1 MGTIRILARGCRR
14 ALLILLSAC
23 NPRPEAIAP
32 DFEID
37 FSCKVPP
44 SEAAV
49 EAFSRRNGFVAF
61 NEERARRRRERA
73 FFPLQIDS
81 YNSHRW
87 VLDFIGLEEPPSR
100 GQRVHYRLT
109 IFSPPPTIHDA
120 RLENAALD
128 FVRTTMHCKVDL
140 LAAHDN
146 GKESAAMFER
156 IFAEEQRRIAGWHK
170 CHGPLDTACAR

>member
-1 MGTIRILARGCRR
+1 MRRG
-14 ALLILLSAC
+14 
-23 NPRPEAIAP
+23 
-32 DFEID
+32 
-37 FSCKVPP
+37 
-44 SEAAV
+44 
-49 EAFSRRNGFVAF
+49 
-61 NEERARRRRERA
+61 RA
-73 FFPLQIDS
+73 FFPPKLAIQ
-81 YNSHRW
+81 NSPRW
-87 VLDFIGLEEPPSR
+87 FLDFIGLEEPPSR

-120 RLENAALD
+120 RLESAALD